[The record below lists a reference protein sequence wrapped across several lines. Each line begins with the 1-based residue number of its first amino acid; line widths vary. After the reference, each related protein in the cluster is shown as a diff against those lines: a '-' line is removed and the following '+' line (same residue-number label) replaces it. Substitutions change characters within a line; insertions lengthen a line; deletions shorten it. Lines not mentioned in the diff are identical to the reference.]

1 MLRLILSVR
10 LLPVILT
17 VASIPAIAQT
27 TGGTSVHSD
36 YAPVNGMKMYYE
48 IHGTGEPLVLVHGGV
63 VGISMFGGN
72 VDALGQSRQ
81 VIAVELQGHGHT
93 RDIDRPLSFE
103 ALSDDVFTLIKHL
116 GFQRV
121 DVMGYSLGGGVAL
134 QVAIRHPEVVRKLV
148 VVSAP
153 CKRRGMYPEV
163 LAAMD
168 QMGPKNGDMMKH
180 SPLSKMYPDVDW
192 TTLFTKLGKLLSTE
206 YDWSKEVAEIK
217 APTMLVFADTDA
229 VRPEHIVEFYKL
241 IGGGR
246 RDAGQDASG
255 RPINELAILPGQTH
269 YTIDAAPALV
279 ANVIPFLNTPLPAT
293 N

>member
-1 MLRLILSVR
+1 
-10 LLPVILT
+10 
-17 VASIPAIAQT
+17 
-27 TGGTSVHSD
+27 
-36 YAPVNGMKMYYE
+36 
-48 IHGTGEPLVLVHGGV
+48 
-63 VGISMFGGN
+63 
-72 VDALGQSRQ
+72 LGQSRQ